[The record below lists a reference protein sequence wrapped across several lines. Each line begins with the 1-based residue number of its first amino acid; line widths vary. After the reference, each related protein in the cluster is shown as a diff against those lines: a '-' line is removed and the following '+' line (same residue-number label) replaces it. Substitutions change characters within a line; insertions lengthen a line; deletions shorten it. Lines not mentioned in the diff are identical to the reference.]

1 MSDHILAALRSGQA
15 AEALSLAEAQLAE
28 QPELAENHY
37 WQALALQSLG
47 RKDEA
52 LAAIDAAIARA
63 PERGDFPM
71 TRSVML
77 LGAGDPV
84 QAQSGLMDALALNP
98 NYLPAYVG
106 LIHIAVG
113 QNNLAEAAR
122 LVRLAE
128 RVDAEDADV
137 LIAYGSLLQ
146 AQGDAD
152 GALAKY
158 TRASE
163 RNPDSVL
170 ALSSLGNAYLQKG
183 MPSFAVQALN
193 RASSLSPAQPGLL
206 RTLITAL
213 LAEND
218 LAALGSAL
226 DRLLVLVADD
236 RNALQL
242 RMQLHLHQN
251 DLAGALVDGE
261 SLRMLAPDDANVLNH
276 LSQVHLRLGDAAA
289 ARAVL
294 DDALSV
300 QPEND
305 ALWQLRCTFEAGL
318 GGDSKAQ
325 ISRWLTACPGS
336 GAALEALAVHAEA
349 TGDLPAAAAAAD
361 AALAISEALPL
372 AQFVKLR
379 QEVRDNP
386 EVALDRLSAL
396 AQRASSPEAQ
406 RMVLAWIGLVS
417 DRLGRYAEA
426 AEAFTRMAQI
436 VPPLKTLPMPYA
448 ARDVPEIGAEGRLL
462 WAPVGARIE
471 PVLNALAPVLGAR
484 LLADR
489 NQPSPARDDGFGAFR
504 AEPGTEYA
512 GSAFSWRTGVQAL
525 GLQPAEAVDWLP
537 QWDGYTAAALAG
549 TELTALIIDPRDA
562 LINWLVFG
570 SAQSYVF
577 LPKIPQSAKWLAAGL
592 YALAETI
599 DHGPQTVHV
608 IRIDAPETDALAIAA
623 QLQSALATDAA
634 PDASVLAT
642 PVLALGGMPN
652 RFPAGHWRNYRDA
665 FAEAFAVL
673 TPLSVRLGYPQD

>member
-1 MSDHILAALRSGQA
+1 
-15 AEALSLAEAQLAE
+15 
-28 QPELAENHY
+28 
-37 WQALALQSLG
+37 
-47 RKDEA
+47 
-52 LAAIDAAIARA
+52 
-63 PERGDFPM
+63 
-71 TRSVML
+71 
-77 LGAGDPV
+77 
-84 QAQSGLMDALALNP
+84 
-98 NYLPAYVG
+98 
-106 LIHIAVG
+106 
-113 QNNLAEAAR
+113 
-122 LVRLAE
+122 
-128 RVDAEDADV
+128 
-137 LIAYGSLLQ
+137 
-146 AQGDAD
+146 
-152 GALAKY
+152 
-158 TRASE
+158 
-163 RNPDSVL
+163 
-170 ALSSLGNAYLQKG
+170 
-183 MPSFAVQALN
+183 
-193 RASSLSPAQPGLL
+193 
-206 RTLITAL
+206 
-213 LAEND
+213 
-218 LAALGSAL
+218 
-226 DRLLVLVADD
+226 
-236 RNALQL
+236 
-242 RMQLHLHQN
+242 
-251 DLAGALVDGE
+251 
-261 SLRMLAPDDANVLNH
+261 
-276 LSQVHLRLGDAAA
+276 
-289 ARAVL
+289 
-294 DDALSV
+294 
-300 QPEND
+300 
-305 ALWQLRCTFEAGL
+305 
-318 GGDSKAQ
+318 
-325 ISRWLTACPGS
+325 
-336 GAALEALAVHAEA
+336 
-349 TGDLPAAAAAAD
+349 
-361 AALAISEALPL
+361 
-372 AQFVKLR
+372 VKLR

-386 EVALDRLSAL
+386 EAALDRLSAL

-436 VPPLKTLPMPYA
+436 VPPLKTLPIPYA
-448 ARDVPEIGAEGRLL
+448 ASDVPETGAEGRLL

-665 FAEAFAVL
+665 FADAFAVL
-673 TPLSVRLGYPQD
+673 TPLSVRLGYPQN

>member
-1 MSDHILAALRSGQA
+1 
-15 AEALSLAEAQLAE
+15 
-28 QPELAENHY
+28 
-37 WQALALQSLG
+37 
-47 RKDEA
+47 
-52 LAAIDAAIARA
+52 
-63 PERGDFPM
+63 
-71 TRSVML
+71 
-77 LGAGDPV
+77 
-84 QAQSGLMDALALNP
+84 
-98 NYLPAYVG
+98 
-106 LIHIAVG
+106 
-113 QNNLAEAAR
+113 
-122 LVRLAE
+122 
-128 RVDAEDADV
+128 
-137 LIAYGSLLQ
+137 
-146 AQGDAD
+146 
-152 GALAKY
+152 
-158 TRASE
+158 
-163 RNPDSVL
+163 
-170 ALSSLGNAYLQKG
+170 
-183 MPSFAVQALN
+183 
-193 RASSLSPAQPGLL
+193 
-206 RTLITAL
+206 
-213 LAEND
+213 
-218 LAALGSAL
+218 
-226 DRLLVLVADD
+226 
-236 RNALQL
+236 
-242 RMQLHLHQN
+242 
-251 DLAGALVDGE
+251 
-261 SLRMLAPDDANVLNH
+261 
-276 LSQVHLRLGDAAA
+276 
-289 ARAVL
+289 
-294 DDALSV
+294 
-300 QPEND
+300 
-305 ALWQLRCTFEAGL
+305 
-318 GGDSKAQ
+318 
-325 ISRWLTACPGS
+325 
-336 GAALEALAVHAEA
+336 VHAEA

-361 AALAISEALPL
+361 AALALSEALPL

-386 EVALDRLSAL
+386 EAALDRLSAL